1 MIINIISSIILGF
14 IISYFF
20 ATYIL
25 FDNEKLKG
33 PNSNHVRKEIY
44 IDDNKNC
51 FSFIPV
57 PYICPTSI

>member
-1 MIINIISSIILGF
+1 MINIIISIILGF

-25 FDNEKLKG
+25 FDNHRFKG

-44 IDDNKNC
+44 IDENKKC
-51 FSFIPV
+51 FSFVPI
-57 PYICPTSI
+57 PYICPTSM